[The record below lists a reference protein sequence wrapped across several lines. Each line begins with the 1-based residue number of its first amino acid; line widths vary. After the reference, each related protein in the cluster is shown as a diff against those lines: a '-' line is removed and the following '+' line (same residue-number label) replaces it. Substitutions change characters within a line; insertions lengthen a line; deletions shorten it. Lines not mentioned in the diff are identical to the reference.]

1 MRAGGLVR
9 THDDRNA
16 CPRGEIRE
24 ENPRNRFPRV
34 PRQSVYS
41 LQLYEPAILNL
52 KTYKNEIETLII
64 GFRVPAFMCL
74 PVINADLSQ
83 VRLNYTNIET
93 FPTELNGPPIKSW
106 SYLAIQCNFE
116 LFRISCKK
124 SKIIWITAPDPSLNQ
139 PLRQNKKM

>member
-34 PRQSVYS
+34 PRQRAYS
-41 LQLYEPAILNL
+41 LQLYEPVILNL

-64 GFRVPAFMCL
+64 GFRVPAFIH
-74 PVINADLSQ
+74 VSASYADLSQ

-93 FPTELNGPPIKSW
+93 FPTELNVPPIKSW
-106 SYLAIQCNFE
+106 S
-116 LFRISCKK
+116 
-124 SKIIWITAPDPSLNQ
+124 
-139 PLRQNKKM
+139 